1 MSRWKKE
8 IPEAPQ
14 SESGSHYYRTAGKTE
29 NFFTRNVRLI
39 TFLITLGVLLVIL
52 GPVAVLEAKNYFVPD
67 YDSRPQMTKADVIR
81 LSEMNYIP
89 ESAIR
94 EFASVEDDH
103 DYEIYYYIDIEPSYK
118 LLAIADKKSGMLIYC
133 QLSNLNTG
141 NSVNVLEEDVESFFS
156 SEK

>member
-14 SESGSHYYRTAGKTE
+14 SETRYYATAGKTE

-52 GPVAVLEAKNYFVPD
+52 GPIAVLEAKNYFVPD

-81 LSEMNYIP
+81 ISQMNYIP
-89 ESAIR
+89 EKAIR
-94 EFASVEDDH
+94 EFASVEDEH
-103 DYEIYYYIDIEPSYK
+103 DYEIYYYIDIEPNYK

-133 QLSNLNTG
+133 QLSNLGTG
-141 NSVNVLEEDVESFFS
+141 ESVNVLEEDVEAFFNS
-156 SEK
+156 KK

>member
-8 IPEAPQ
+8 ISEAPQ
-14 SESGSHYYRTAGKTE
+14 SESSSRYYATAGKTE

-52 GPVAVLEAKNYFVPD
+52 GPIAVLEAKNYFVPD

-81 LSEMNYIP
+81 ISQMNYIP
-89 ESAIR
+89 EKAIR
-94 EFASVEDDH
+94 EFASVEDEH
-103 DYEIYYYIDIEPSYK
+103 DYEVYYYIDIEPNYK

-133 QLSNLNTG
+133 QLSNLGTG
-141 NSVNVLEEDVESFFS
+141 ESVNVLEEDVEKFFNS
-156 SEK
+156 KK